1 MNFTKDNFNSKFN
14 YANKNNFSISPNKA
28 RAAPNKFEQG
38 KFQFKISKI
47 KIY

>member
-14 YANKNNFSISPNKA
+14 YANKNNFSITPKKANPNKI
-28 RAAPNKFEQG
+28 EQG